1 MAVLI
6 ETSEG
11 ASVQGVDIELNS
23 SPLLALLPEP
33 DLVVVAP
40 SCEDVA
46 SAELAH
52 QSLGLVDQ
60 LSVCLAPLSEELVKV
75 SHLLGS
81 PVVQGP
87 QLLLLDVLVPL
98 FEG

>member
-1 MAVLI
+1 M
-6 ETSEG
+6 
-11 ASVQGVDIELNS
+11 QGVDIELDS
-23 SPLLALLPEP
+23 LPLLSLLPES
-33 DLVVVAP
+33 DLVMVPP
-40 SCEDVA
+40 SCEDV
-46 SAELAH
+46 SGAELAH
-52 QSLGLVDQ
+52 QSLRLVDQ
-60 LSVCLAPLSEELVKV
+60 LSICLAPLSEELVKV

>member
-1 MAVLI
+1 M
-6 ETSEG
+6 
-11 ASVQGVDIELNS
+11 QGVDIELNS

-60 LSVCLAPLSEELVKV
+60 LSVCLAPLGEELVKV
-75 SHLLGS
+75 SHLLGA